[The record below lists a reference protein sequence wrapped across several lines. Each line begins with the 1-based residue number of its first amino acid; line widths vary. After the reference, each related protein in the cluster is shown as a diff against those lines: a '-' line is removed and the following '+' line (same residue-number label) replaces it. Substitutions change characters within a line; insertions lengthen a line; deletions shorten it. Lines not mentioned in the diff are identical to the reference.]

1 MRPVV
6 VLVAA
11 HVCSMLGFA
20 TFAALLP
27 QLRDAWSLSNAQAG
41 TVSGMFFV
49 GYVASVSVWTAL
61 TDRTDG
67 RRVYGAGSV
76 VAAAG
81 SAGFALFARGF
92 VSAICF
98 QVLLGIGIGGT

>member
-1 MRPVV
+1 MRPVAI
-6 VLVAA
+6 LVAA

-27 QLRDAWSLSNAQAG
+27 QLRDTWSLTNAQAG
-41 TVSGMFFV
+41 TVNGMFFV

-61 TDRTDG
+61 TDRADA
-67 RRVYGAGSV
+67 RKIYGAASIAV
-76 VAAAG
+76 AAG

-98 QVLLGIGIGGT
+98 QAL